1 MKSTL
6 LLLSLL
12 LVAVSSQAEVNTSN
26 TKLYNPFI
34 PPTIAEKNID
44 AETNTTNSSQWNIT
58 DFKKFFTQKG
68 MDESMIGNANTLM
81 MQGKSGSLSA
91 SQNPN
96 VMTTD
101 SLKANSD
108 LNNSDW
114 LSGWN
119 NSVRD
124 VIITNSIQNSNVSLL
139 KVDDTRINCFITR
152 DISFQWQCSKNG
164 LIFGGD
170 MNSNGR
176 TARLKCEHEC
186 YEQETCVSVQDT
198 FDSSNTYKKSDVTWK
213 GTVSKDSN
221 LTFTVSGLKERIM
234 TSIRVEMPQKYKGVG
249 MSIQFTTPIVS
260 GKGGKTS
267 YLIKDLH
274 LDTYD
279 SNATIPLSTQV
290 TQLTFTF
297 KALRSDVNATEVI
310 VSGVNLS
317 YVQDRKFIC
326 PALQDVK
333 DLVQDSLGNKC
344 LNGQIKTF
352 TVGSGKTYELCS
364 TNSLQGDNPDGTFSN
379 ESSCNAVCKTSYQCY
394 PNYTTMTTNTLEQLR
409 EGCMVNNENT
419 MCSDTTEDCKVA
431 RFTKAPI
438 LNEVVFN
445 ATTKATNT
453 IVDGIQ
459 IQGTNRPKIEP
470 NETLSYERKKQEEW
484 KDGAFKNM
492 AQFSKYNKSTSAIG
506 SESGAQNAYRISI
519 GQGSNVGLPGTSN
532 VATRGLLWLLKP
544 NSLDVNTGTNKYFYT
559 IIKARF
565 GYMDYDVYGQK
576 QKKFKDVWYLK
587 TSKENDDLLAIK
599 YGKDIGYIG
608 SIDGNFSFIYNEYA
622 SMKDMTFNPI
632 SKSWTVF
639 NPAQTAQH
647 FMSNLL
653 DGNSTGGYPYWEIPI
668 INNSGLIVKQF
679 DGMVTRRDPL
689 PNPIEY
695 FDTSMDGTGDGMLYY
710 EVFVYYSSAPKTF
723 LELYTLM
730 DSGAMKSIYKS
741 TEAHLYPNTISGDG
755 SISNK
760 DIKLFKYGPANKS
773 TIFTQIYP
781 KAEDVGKKGFIFVF
795 MQ

>member
-1 MKSTL
+1 MKLIQCIFLFLFVNSVNADDTN
-6 LLLSLL
+6 
-12 LVAVSSQAEVNTSN
+12 ASQP
-26 TKLYNPFI
+26 KLYNPFER
-34 PPTIAEKNID
+34 PTLIEKNIES
-44 AETNTTNSSQWNIT
+44 ETNTTHSSQWNIT
-58 DFKKFFTQKG
+58 DFKKYFKDKG
-68 MDESMIGNANTLM
+68 MDEGMIGNANTLM
-81 MQGKSGSLSA
+81 MQGTAGGLSA

-96 VMTTD
+96 LMTTD
-101 SLKANSD
+101 SLKANKD

-119 NSVRD
+119 NSIRD
-124 VIITNSIQNSNVSLL
+124 VIITNSIQNASVSLL
-139 KVDDTRINCFITR
+139 KLDDTRINCFITR

-186 YEQETCVSVQDT
+186 YEQEMCVSVQDT
-198 FDSSNTYKKSDVTWK
+198 FDASNSYKKSDVTWK
-213 GTVSKDSN
+213 GTVSKDTN
-221 LTFTVSGLKERIM
+221 LSFSVSGLKERIM
-234 TSIRVEMPQKYKGVG
+234 TSISVEMPQKYKGIG
-249 MSIQFTTPIVS
+249 MSILYTTPVIS

-267 YLIKDLH
+267 YLIKDLN
-274 LDTYD
+274 LETYD
-279 SNATIPLSTQV
+279 SNATIPLNMQV
-290 TQLTFTF
+290 ASLSFTF
-297 KALRSDVNATEVI
+297 KALRSDINATEVI
-310 VSGVNLS
+310 ASAINLS

-409 EGCMVNNENT
+409 EGCMVNSENT

-438 LNEVVFN
+438 LNETVFN

-453 IVDGIQ
+453 IVDGVQ
-459 IQGTNRPKIEP
+459 LQGTNRPKIEP
-470 NETLSYERKKQEEW
+470 NETLSYARKKQEEW
-484 KDGAFKNM
+484 KDGAFRNM
-492 AQFSKYNKSTSAIG
+492 AQYSKYNKTTSSIG
-506 SESGAQNAYRISI
+506 NESSAQHAYRISI
-519 GQGSNVGLPGTSN
+519 GQGANVGLPGTSN

-544 NSLDVNTGTNKYFYT
+544 NSLDVNQGTNKYFYA

-565 GYMDYDVYGQK
+565 GYMDYDVNGQK
-576 QKKFKDVWYLK
+576 QKKFKDIWYLK
-587 TSKENDDLLAIK
+587 TSKDNDDLLAIK

-608 SIDGNFSFIYNEYA
+608 SIDGNFTFMYNEYS
-622 SMKDMTFNPI
+622 SMQDMTFNTV

-639 NPAQTAQH
+639 NPSQTAQH
-647 FMSNLL
+647 FMTNSL

-668 INNSGLIVKQF
+668 VNNSGLIIKQF

-689 PNPIEY
+689 PNRMEY
-695 FDTSMDGTGDGMLYY
+695 FDTNFDGTGDGMLYY
-710 EVFVYYSSAPKTF
+710 EVFVYYSPTPKTF
-723 LELYTLM
+723 SELYTLV
-730 DSGAMKSIYKS
+730 DSGSMKSIYKS
-741 TEAHLYPNTISGDG
+741 TEVHLYPNSINGDG
-755 SISNK
+755 SLSNK
-760 DIKLFKYGPANKS
+760 DIKIFKYGSANKS
-773 TIFTQIYP
+773 TVYTQIYP